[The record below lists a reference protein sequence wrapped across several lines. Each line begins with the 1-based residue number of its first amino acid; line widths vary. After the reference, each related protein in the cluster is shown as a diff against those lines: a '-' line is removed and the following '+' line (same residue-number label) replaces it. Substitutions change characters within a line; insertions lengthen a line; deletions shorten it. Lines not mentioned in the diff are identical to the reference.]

1 MFKIAD
7 EAVFMSSIVKQWL
20 EIFSEVS
27 FAGFGTFLI
36 SWIPPPC
43 PFEVSFISLKTDFH
57 YGFHQTLSMVLKLV
71 YLDIC
76 PSNVQAVHSQS
87 MGYCLEF
94 S

>member
-36 SWIPPPC
+36 SWIPPPL
-43 PFEVSFISLKTDFH
+43 PL
-57 YGFHQTLSMVLKLV
+57 
-71 YLDIC
+71 
-76 PSNVQAVHSQS
+76 
-87 MGYCLEF
+87 
-94 S
+94 